1 MATPAL
7 RLLLLPPLA
16 FALVPAQAAATSSAS
31 LIGRLVDDRGQPI
44 THAQILLIN
53 KISGYRQAAQ
63 PNAQGRFVFHNVPFN
78 DYHLEVFAKDFQ
90 AIHQTVELR
99 TSLPLEVVVPMRP
112 QGATVAVEETLSIVE
127 EHPSTHL
134 DIDQSTIEGIPAP
147 VQSRALESILLATPG
162 FVANDNGRF
171 HFRGSHGQLTFVVD
185 GIPLSDH
192 THATYSNSLDPAQV
206 NSLEIITGGIS
217 AEYGGK
223 PVAVV
228 NMTTRSGLG
237 TPKGFAGEVSLG
249 AARFST
255 REVGITVQGGT
266 DRFGYFVTSAAS
278 RSDRFLDPVDFRNFH
293 NSGET
298 GRLFSRFDWV
308 LGDRDTLRFSASGG
322 KTTRDVVNLA
332 SQQAAGMNQR
342 VTTQDANASLGWSH
356 LFSANQSLDVSAYG
370 RRATSRLTPSHNLE
384 VGFSEGGPDFPV
396 WASQDRSLENWGAQV
411 AFNQRFF
418 AESTFKAGLQYV
430 AFPIRE
436 QFRFAITSD
445 AYVTDPDSPLHA
457 YTPAGGGAIW
467 DFNAR
472 LTPTL
477 ASAFAQ
483 TDLHLGDLF
492 LALGLRY
499 DAWTLA
505 GVRDAELQPRL
516 GISYRIPSTR
526 TILRASYDRLLIT
539 PDRENLALSSS
550 HEAAELGEHE
560 EGPEHEHGS
569 HQVRPEVQDAWN
581 VGLEQQFGGWGRL
594 NLDYWGRKGRN
605 TADVEQFL
613 NTGIEFPIALAHGFF
628 HGFNLRFDVTS
639 QMGFSAYLS
648 VGKTRAL
655 VEGPTTGGL
664 EVHTGDHEHGEAQ
677 GRFPIDHDQKL
688 SAQLGLRYEKAGWWA
703 QILGRHDSG
712 LVAGD
717 PDEAEGNPDLE
728 FGLAHI
734 RFDANDLVW
743 RVKSRTTWNVGL
755 GKTFQLGDHRME
767 VSGNLLNAFDA
778 KSLYNF
784 LSHRGGTHVFPPRT
798 WAFRVKYAF

>member
-1 MATPAL
+1 MLPQVR
-7 RLLLLPPLA
+7 RLLLLSPFA
-16 FALVPAQAAATSSAS
+16 FALVPAFAAASSSAS
-31 LIGRLVDDRGQPI
+31 LAGRLLDDRGKPI
-44 THAQILLIN
+44 TQAQILLIN
-53 KISGYRQAAQ
+53 QISGYRQVAQ
-63 PNAQGRFVFHNVPFN
+63 PNSQGRFVFHNVPFN
-78 DYHLEVFAKDFQ
+78 DYHLEVFARDFQ
-90 AIHQTVELR
+90 PIHQTVELR
-99 TSLPLEVVVPMRP
+99 TSLPLEITVPMRP
-112 QGATVAVEETLSIVE
+112 QGMTVAVEETLSIVE

-134 DIDQSTIEGIPAP
+134 DIDQSTIERIPAA

-192 THATYSNSLDPAQV
+192 THATFSNSMDPAQI

-237 TPKGFAGEVSLG
+237 TPKGFTGEVSLG

-255 REVGITVQGGT
+255 LETGVTVQGGT
-266 DRFGYFVTSAAS
+266 DRFGYFVTGAAS

-308 LGDRDTLRFSASGG
+308 LGDRDTLRFSACGG

-342 VTTQDANASLGWSH
+342 AMTQDANASLGWSH

-370 RRATSRLTPSHNLE
+370 RRATSRLIPSRDLAA
-384 VGFSEGGPDFPV
+384 GFSAGGPDFPV
-396 WASQDRSLENWGAQV
+396 WANQDRSLENWGAQV

-457 YTPAGGGAIW
+457 FTPAGGGAIW
-467 DFNAR
+467 AFDGHT
-472 LTPTL
+472 TPTL

-483 TDLHLGDLF
+483 TDLHFGNLF

-499 DAWTLA
+499 DAWTLK
-505 GVRDAELQPRL
+505 GTRDAELQPRL
-516 GISYRIPSTR
+516 GVSYRIPSTR
-526 TILRASYDRLLIT
+526 TIFRASYDRLLIT

-550 HEAAELGEHE
+550 PEAAGLA
-560 EGPEHEHGS
+560 EHGTQ
-569 HQVRPEVQDAWN
+569 QVRPEVQDAWN
-581 VGLEQQFGGWGRL
+581 VGAEQQFGAWGRL
-594 NLDYWGRKGRN
+594 NLDFWGRKGRN
-605 TADVEQFL
+605 TSDVEQFL

-639 QMGFSAYLS
+639 KTGFSAYLS

-664 EVHTGDHEHGEAQ
+664 EVHAGGHESGETL

-688 SAQLGLRYEKAGWWA
+688 SVQLGLRYEQAGWWL
-703 QILGRHDSG
+703 QVLGRHDSG

-717 PDEAEGNPDLE
+717 PEEGEGNPDLE
-728 FGLAHI
+728 FGLGHI
-734 RFDANDLVW
+734 RFDGDDQVW
-743 RVKSRTTWNVGL
+743 RVKARTTWNLGL
-755 GKTFQLGDHRME
+755 GKTFRLGEHKLN
-767 VSGNLLNAFDA
+767 VSGNLLNAFDE

-798 WAFRVKYAF
+798 WAIRVKYAF

>member
-1 MATPAL
+1 MPTQAL
-7 RLLLLPPLA
+7 RFLLLPSLA
-16 FALVPAQAAATSSAS
+16 FTLAPSLSAS
-31 LIGRLVDDRGQPI
+31 ASGASLSGRLVDERGRPVTQ
-44 THAQILLIN
+44 AQVLLIN
-53 KISGYRQAAQ
+53 RISGYREVAQ
-63 PNAQGRFVFHNVPFN
+63 PNGQGRFMFYNVPFN
-78 DYHLEVFAKDFQ
+78 DYHLEVFAQNFQ

-99 TSLPLEVVVPMRP
+99 ASLPLEITVPMRP
-112 QGATVAVEETLSIVE
+112 QGAVVAVEETLSIVE

-134 DIDQSTIEGIPAP
+134 DIDQSTIERMPAA

-171 HFRGSHGQLTFVVD
+171 HFRGSHGQLTYVVD

-192 THATYSNSLDPAQV
+192 THATFSNSMDPAQID
-206 NSLEIITGGIS
+206 SLEIITGGIS

-228 NMTTRSGLG
+228 NMTSRSGLG

-255 REVGITVQGGT
+255 REAGVTVRGGT
-266 DRFGYFVTSAAS
+266 ERFGYFVTGAAS
-278 RSDRFLDPVDFRNFH
+278 RTDRFLDPVDFRNFH

-308 LGDRDTLRFSASGG
+308 LGERDTLRFSASGG

-332 SQQAAGMNQR
+332 SQQAAGMDQR
-342 VTTQDANASLGWSH
+342 VTTQDTNASLGWSH
-356 LFSANQSLDVSAYG
+356 LFSANQSLDLSAYA
-370 RRATSRLTPSHNLE
+370 RRATSRLTPSGALAA
-384 VGFSEGGPDFPV
+384 GFPEGGPDFPV

-430 AFPIRE
+430 AFPIQER
-436 QFRFAITSD
+436 FRFAITSD
-445 AYVTDPDSPLHA
+445 AYITDPGSPLYA
-457 YTPAGGGAIW
+457 YTPAGGGAVWSFDGRI
-467 DFNAR
+467 
-472 LTPTL
+472 TPTL

-483 TDLHLGDLF
+483 TDLHFGDLF

-499 DAWTLA
+499 DAWTLR

-516 GISYRIPSTR
+516 GVSYRIPSTR
-526 TILRASYDRLLIT
+526 TIFRTSYDRLFIT

-550 HEAAELGEHE
+550 PEAAGLGERVTQ
-560 EGPEHEHGS
+560 
-569 HQVRPEVQDAWN
+569 QVHPEVQDAWN
-581 VGLEQQFGGWGRL
+581 VGLEQQFGAWGRL
-594 NLDYWGRKGRN
+594 NLDFWGRKGRN

-613 NTGIEFPIALAHGFF
+613 NSGIEFPIALAHGFF
-628 HGFNLRFDVTS
+628 HGFNLRFDVTT
-639 QMGFSAYLS
+639 QVGFSAYLS

-664 EVHTGDHEHGEAQ
+664 EVQAGGHEHPEPL

-688 SAQLGLRYEKAGWWA
+688 SAQLGLRYEKVGWWA
-703 QILGRHDSG
+703 QVLGRHDSG
-712 LVAGD
+712 LVAGN
-717 PDEAEGNPDLE
+717 PDEAQGNPDLA

-734 RFDANDLVW
+734 RFDGTDHVW
-743 RVKSRTTWNVGL
+743 RVKARTTWNIGL
-755 GKTFQLGDHRME
+755 GKTLRLGEHKLD
-767 VSGNLLNAFDA
+767 VSGDLLNAFDQQ
-778 KSLYNF
+778 SLYNF